1 MSEDVYRNYLRDLGY
16 ILRENAIKAKEDFHA
31 AKDPED
37 RAFRQGFRMAY
48 YDVVTI
54 MQQQQ
59 IAFYEVSDSD
69 LAFEDFDPERDV
81 LIG

>member
-1 MSEDVYRNYLRDLGY
+1 MSKDVYKNYLHDLGY
-16 ILRENAIKAKEDFHA
+16 ILRENAIKAKEDIRA

-37 RAFRQGFRMAY
+37 QALRQGFRMAY

-59 IAFYEVSDSD
+59 IGFDEVSDSD
-69 LAFEDFDPERDV
+69 LAFEGFDPDRDV
-81 LIG
+81 LVG